1 MGVHALE
8 SHLDNVNE
16 LCRVCGDREKN
27 TMTDEKPLK
36 SVKTMEHKF
45 CIFMALTLRLT
56 TR

>member
-27 TMTDEKPLK
+27 TMTDVKPLK